1 MSYTNMSHNFISFY
15 VTSGEER
22 TIYLGM
28 GIDTATERYLNLS
41 PGQTSKLRILSSVS
55 CLITEIDSKKL
66 KYPIKV
72 HTVKQLNIL
81 RYQSNINNFKIHALA
96 ISTIDIYGGF

>member
-1 MSYTNMSHNFISFY
+1 MSHNSITIY

-28 GIDTATERYLNLS
+28 GTDTTTERFLNLS
-41 PGQTSKLRILSSVS
+41 PGHAMKLRILPSVA

-72 HTVKQLNIL
+72 HKDKQFNIK
-81 RYQSNINNFKIHALA
+81 RYNSNVHNFKIHALA
-96 ISTIDIYGGF
+96 ISTIDIYGGY